1 MLLHLLTA
9 CEVSCFAHVLD
20 LNDGVVVL
28 ISNQFK
34 RPVLQIVLD
43 NLVMELASD
52 KSFCVE
58 HRVLRICRDLRFRCL
73 SNQSVSVRE
82 GNDGRSCPISHIVR
96 NNLHSVIF
104 PYSDAGISKNDQSR
118 QWKARCS
125 KINSDTISLYVW
137 NSKKKQIPD
146 FVIADISRQPFL
158 ERKTNYGT
166 SKKRAYSFPSLFP
179 YYFCLCWHVRLNR
192 LLLDCVESVPFME
205 KSYQI
210 TSSSM
215 NLLSTRD
222 NRFVQIFHRHGD
234 RTPLNNYFAG
244 SDLEKEEVE
253 TWKALVRISRCIY
266 SRFQTERMSRL
277 CITCTSLRDTKRILL
292 QTRFLASLHI
302 MEFSRCVM
310 SENNSWECKI
320 GLTCRRRYIWTRSS
334 SSLPRTTIT
343 RTY

>member
-118 QWKARCS
+118 Q
-125 KINSDTISLYVW
+125 
-137 NSKKKQIPD
+137 
-146 FVIADISRQPFL
+146 
-158 ERKTNYGT
+158 
-166 SKKRAYSFPSLFP
+166 
-179 YYFCLCWHVRLNR
+179 
-192 LLLDCVESVPFME
+192 
-205 KSYQI
+205 
-210 TSSSM
+210 
-215 NLLSTRD
+215 
-222 NRFVQIFHRHGD
+222 
-234 RTPLNNYFAG
+234 
-244 SDLEKEEVE
+244 
-253 TWKALVRISRCIY
+253 
-266 SRFQTERMSRL
+266 
-277 CITCTSLRDTKRILL
+277 
-292 QTRFLASLHI
+292 
-302 MEFSRCVM
+302 
-310 SENNSWECKI
+310 
-320 GLTCRRRYIWTRSS
+320 
-334 SSLPRTTIT
+334 
-343 RTY
+343 